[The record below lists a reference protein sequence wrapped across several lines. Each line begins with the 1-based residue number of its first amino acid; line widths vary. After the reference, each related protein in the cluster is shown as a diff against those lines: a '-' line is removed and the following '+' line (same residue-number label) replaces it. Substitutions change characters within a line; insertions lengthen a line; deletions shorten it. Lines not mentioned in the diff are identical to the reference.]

1 MKNFIQWL
9 IRLFSK
15 KAKELYNKPL
25 VDVDKARNE
34 AVKQIENAD
43 ANVDKKL
50 SIKEIKDAC
59 AKIVKDLIAKAKET
73 INKQKK

>member
-1 MKNFIQWL
+1 MKKFFQWL

-15 KAKELYNKPL
+15 KARELYNQPL
-25 VDVDKARNE
+25 IDVNQAKDE
-34 AVKQIENAD
+34 AIKWIEIAD

-59 AKIVKDLIAKAKET
+59 AKIVKDLIKKAKNN
-73 INKQKK
+73 I